1 MKKNYISPEYL
12 VISLNMAD
20 IITES
25 PIVGPEGPSE
35 EDNLA

>member
-12 VISLNMAD
+12 VISLSMAD

-25 PIVGPEGPSE
+25 PVVGDEGPAVDDE
-35 EDNLA
+35 LA

>member
-12 VISLNMAD
+12 VISLSMTD

-25 PIVGPEGPSE
+25 PVVDDLGPG
-35 EDNLA
+35 EDDTLE